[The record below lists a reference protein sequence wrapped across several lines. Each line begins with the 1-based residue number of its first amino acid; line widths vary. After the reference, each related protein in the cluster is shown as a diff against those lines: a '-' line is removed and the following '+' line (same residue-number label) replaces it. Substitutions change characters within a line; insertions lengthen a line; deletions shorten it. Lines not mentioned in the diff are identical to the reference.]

1 VSVTGFPFMQLY
13 LNVTN
18 NTAGA
23 TILILIVC
31 FIAVAANA
39 AGCTSTSR
47 TYWAFARDSATP
59 YSKYFA
65 HISPTLQVPVR
76 AIVALTVVEM
86 LLGLIYLGN
95 STAFNAIL
103 SMSVL
108 GMYASYLVPIIY
120 MIVYGRKNLK
130 KSQYGPFKL
139 GNGLGQAINVIAVAW
154 LLLSIV
160 FCTFPSVQPV
170 TAQNMNYSVVVMGG
184 WLFFGGIFYF
194 GFGKQ
199 VYKGPVGID

>member
-1 VSVTGFPFMQLY
+1 MQLY
-13 LNVTN
+13 QNVTE

-23 TILILIVC
+23 TILILIIY

-59 YSKYFA
+59 YSSYFV
-65 HISPTLQVPVR
+65 HISPTTQVPVR

-95 STAFNAIL
+95 STAFKAIL
-103 SMSVL
+103 SVSVL

-120 MIVYGRKNLK
+120 MIIYGRKNLK

-139 GNGLGQAINVIAVAW
+139 GDTLGTIVNVVAVIW
-154 LLLSIV
+154 LLLAIV
-160 FCTFPSVQPV
+160 LCTFPSVQPV

-184 WLFFGGIFYF
+184 WLFFGSIFYF
-194 GFGKQ
+194 GFDRRE
-199 VYKGPVGID
+199 YNGPIGITEM